1 MLGKVFQG
9 GGMSVQGAA
18 SVLYNYQSNVFV
30 EHRVFIP
37 VNSFDP
43 FGHCEVRQVNICFN
57 G

>member
-1 MLGKVFQG
+1 MLGKIFQG

-43 FGHCEVRQVNICFN
+43 FGHCEVRQVSICFN